1 MAARAKRRPPGH
13 GLEGPESFLGSSPR
27 SPDSRTERGV
37 LGEPRGPTVHGSE
50 SCLLPPYT
58 ALASGDPQDREGP

>member
-1 MAARAKRRPPGH
+1 MAWRARKASWAAHPG
-13 GLEGPESFLGSSPR
+13 PR